1 MSLVFL
7 FSVFVFHFSSY
18 ATSNFEKIKRMAEL
32 GDTVAQLNVGNS
44 YYTGDGI
51 PQNYDEAAKWYRFAA
66 KKGNPIAQNNLG
78 MMYSIG
84 VGVRKYLSGLT
95 CGHQSRLLKVTT
107 KPK

>member
-1 MSLVFL
+1 
-7 FSVFVFHFSSY
+7 
-18 ATSNFEKIKRMAEL
+18 MAEL

-95 CGHQSRLLKVTT
+95 CGHQSRQLKVTT